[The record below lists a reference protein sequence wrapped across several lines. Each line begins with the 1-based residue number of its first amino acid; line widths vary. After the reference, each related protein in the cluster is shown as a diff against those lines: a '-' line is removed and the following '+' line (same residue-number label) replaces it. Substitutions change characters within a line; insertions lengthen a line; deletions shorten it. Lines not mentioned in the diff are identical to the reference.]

1 MEAMMNTEIFAI
13 NLRNI
18 LLFQLMATLAFVE
31 IAPFVHH
38 ELCRIW
44 KRLKAPSLLIKSI
57 KTNHPSNRF
66 WEIDMTKFEP

>member
-1 MEAMMNTEIFAI
+1 MNTEMLTI

-18 LLFQLMATLAFVE
+18 LLFQLMAALAFAE
-31 IAPFVHH
+31 IAPIVHH

-44 KRLKAPSLLIKSI
+44 KRLKAPLLLIKSN
-57 KTNHPSNRF
+57 KTNHPANKF